1 MCWHDVHFCK
11 WCCNLY
17 WVFWSVLFLSS
28 WDYVYPCFSTWKY
41 FMESYLFFGFLYI
54 CRLSLVLLVLYV
66 YIWMSIFFFLYVDNI
81 PFRCPEVTVSSWTR
95 VPNYVWGMIS
105 LLVVYMTIWHFHV
118 NMKSNVLFTGCVKHA
133 QRRRICLILLWSWA
147 FPSRNSTVYC
157 CELLCFW
164 LVSPL
169 MPRFL

>member
-1 MCWHDVHFCK
+1 MYILVIPLGNTLWRVI
-11 WCCNLY
+11 
-17 WVFWSVLFLSS
+17 SFLDFYIFAAYL
-28 WDYVYPCFSTWKY
+28 WF
-41 FMESYLFFGFLYI
+41 YLF
-54 CRLSLVLLVLYV
+54 C
-66 YIWMSIFFFLYVDNI
+66 MSIYECQYFFFFSLYVDNI

-105 LLVVYMTIWHFHV
+105 LLVVHMTIWHFHV
-118 NMKSNVLFTGCVKHA
+118 NMKSNVLFPGCVKHA